1 MVTQIFKN
9 PAVKG
14 VIVIEYK
21 NVYLQFNIAEFDSEE
36 EAFKFA
42 EEIASKLNANN

>member
-14 VIVIEYK
+14 MMVIEYK
-21 NVYLQFNIAEFDSEE
+21 NVYVQFNIAEFDSEE
-36 EAFKFA
+36 DALKFA
-42 EEIASKLNANN
+42 EEIAHKLNATE